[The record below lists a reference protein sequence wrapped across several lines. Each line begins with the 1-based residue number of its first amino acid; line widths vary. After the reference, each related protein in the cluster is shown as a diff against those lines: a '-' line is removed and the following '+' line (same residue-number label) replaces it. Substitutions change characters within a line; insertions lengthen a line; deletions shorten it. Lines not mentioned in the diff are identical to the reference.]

1 MNFESELKKGNFLI
15 SECTHCNKIVW
26 PSSEFCDQCLNENS
40 WRKCSSVGKIIE
52 FSKKENTNF
61 CVAEFENS
69 IKIIGEIVLGVP
81 KIGKQV
87 NIIDCGITNEC
98 YFFKMNILD

>member
-15 SECTHCNKIVW
+15 SECIHCKKIVW
-26 PSSEFCDQCLNENS
+26 PPSEFCDQCLNENS
-40 WRKCSSVGKIIE
+40 WRKCSLEGKIIE
-52 FSKKENTNF
+52 FSKKEDINF

-69 IKIIGEIVLGVP
+69 IKIIGEIKFGIP
-81 KIGKQV
+81 KTGKQV
-87 NIIDCGITNEC
+87 NIIECGISNGN

>member
-15 SECTHCNKIVW
+15 SECTHCKKIVW
-26 PSSEFCDQCLNENS
+26 PPSELCDQCLNENS
-40 WRKCSSVGKIIE
+40 WRKCSLVGKIIE

-69 IKIIGEIVLGVP
+69 IKIIGEIVFGVP